1 MLRLASVVAAS
12 LATGACAT
20 VHIEVQSKDD
30 VEVKT
35 RFGIISLELRPGARS
50 VVVNSSSLG
59 VVNTLEGLA
68 VGYHSTSY
76 AALAPNDCRIVLWI
90 HTNDQLKE
98 LDRLLRE
105 RTDVCVIQGLNSTGG
120 KP

>member
-1 MLRLASVVAAS
+1 MLRFATLVAAA

-20 VHIEVQSKDD
+20 VRIEAQSRDD

-35 RFGIISLELRPGARS
+35 HFGIVSLVLRPGARS
-50 VVVNSSSLG
+50 VVVDSNSFG
-59 VVNTLEGLA
+59 VINTLEGLA

-76 AALAPNDCRIVLWI
+76 AALAPDDCRIVLWI
-90 HTNDQLKE
+90 RANDQMNE
-98 LDRLLRE
+98 LERLLRD
-105 RTDVCVIQGLNSTGG
+105 RTDVCVMPRLNSTKG